1 MKTIDGDLLERTMME
16 MGSSEVGLDADYQPE
31 ICDGCVMAFMDL
43 IHKANTL
50 TLNTLRDEI
59 YQDAVEHGLFEE
71 FDQIKDPARKRR
83 KLAMRIMEEAAEM
96 YAAADDP
103 EHYAE
108 EAADVTLMTGDVCAY
123 LGIDWHG
130 AVMSKKEFN
139 KTRPWKHGKE

>member
-1 MKTIDGDLLERTMME
+1 MKRLINAGALSDKLRTRKVMSGDKAVQDAYETAMWDALNEPE
-16 MGSSEVGLDADYQPE
+16 M
-31 ICDGCVMAFMDL
+31 
-43 IHKANTL
+43 
-50 TLNTLRDEI
+50 TLNALRDEV
-59 YQDAVEHGLFEE
+59 YQDAVAHGLFEE
-71 FDQIKDPARKRR
+71 FDQIADPVRKRR

-123 LGIDWHG
+123 LGIDWHK
-130 AVMSKKEFN
+130 AVMDKKAYN